1 MPGKFENGEFEA
13 EQSET
18 GQSEAGQ
25 SEMGQPAHTQS
36 LDDRVFDLL
45 VDGELDSARQQE
57 LLSHLDT
64 TPDGWRR
71 CALAFLEA
79 QAWRSDLR
87 STIDAP
93 ISPRSPGAGRAAVRK
108 SWATRAGRWSL
119 LALGLCLAFGAG
131 WLTRPGTSSRR
142 DSDLDAPSA
151 ALANGETASDETTKK
166 TPLEPDDEGP
176 QRPGSMRMAGI
187 LTLQV
192 DDHGQVR
199 QVRVPI
205 LDASGIDVQS
215 LLEQAPATRT
225 PAIEALERRGNKVE
239 THRQLLTVDL
249 KDGRK
254 LILPVDQVDVRFAN
268 RVYQ

>member
-1 MPGKFENGEFEA
+1 MPGKIESGK
-13 EQSET
+13 SET
-18 GQSEAGQ
+18 GQ
-25 SEMGQPAHTQS
+25 PIHPLP
-36 LDDRVFDLL
+36 LDGRVFDLL
-45 VDGELDSARQQE
+45 VDGELDSARQHE
-57 LLSHLDT
+57 LLSRLDT

-93 ISPRSPGAGRAAVRK
+93 ISPRWPGEGRAVVRT
-108 SWATRAGRWSL
+108 SLITRVGRWSL

-131 WLTRPGTSSRR
+131 WLTRPGASSRR
-142 DSDLDAPSA
+142 NIDSDAPAA
-151 ALANGETASDETTKK
+151 ALATGGATSDERTEK
-166 TPLEPDDEGP
+166 TPPGPDQEGP
-176 QRPGSMRMAGI
+176 QLPGSMRMAGI

-192 DDHGQVR
+192 DDHGRMR

-205 LDASGIDVQS
+205 LDASGIDVQK
-215 LLEQAPATRT
+215 LLEQAPAARSQ
-225 PAIEALERRGNKVE
+225 AIEALERRGNKVE